1 MDKKIIGIVLAFI
14 CLISIY
20 GWQYKR
26 IQILTQERD
35 RYQNNTYGLLSDI
48 EELRKD
54 STEQAYQVQTLSL
67 TVDEYKKYRA
77 QDAKTISDLKV
88 KLKQVSAVSKQEM
101 EVNVPV
107 YVPVKDTVIIVDSI
121 PQKLQSVTYKDDY
134 VSLIGTI
141 KNDSLQAAFNVPIT
155 LNQVLYKVPKHKF
168 LWWSWGCKA
177 VKQMI
182 ITNNP
187 YVQLNYS
194 EYIEIK

>member
-14 CLISIY
+14 CLIGIY

-26 IQILTQERD
+26 IQSLTQERD

-48 EELRKD
+48 EELRKA

-107 YVPVKDTVIIVDSI
+107 YVPVKDTVIIVDNI
-121 PQKLQSVTYKDDY
+121 PQKLQSITYKDDY